1 MREIPLKFVMI
12 VIIAGFLLSVV
23 PVSAV
28 KTTEQSIGD
37 SITLGSRFTVNIIG
51 LPNSSYYIWLPHTFT
66 MTGEPRN
73 QPPVIADNQ
82 MNVAEDPVDGP
93 WPIGSY
99 QYNNGNGQTIRDDIA
114 PSTSVMPNTRYY
126 ALVTTDTRG
135 QATVEFLTS
144 VNTRLRSYSVKVE
157 SPKSI
162 DSDNLLVEIQ
172 VYSRRA
178 PDVIGIDTTP
188 QTVLTTTLPTI
199 TESPPPVTT
208 LPVTTTSEPVQTT
221 YPAQTPTQKASMNI
235 GTNILVAGTSLLL
248 IRRHGFFL
256 GELRCIPGFFKK

>member
-12 VIIAGFLLSVV
+12 VIIAGFLLAVV

-28 KTTEQSIGD
+28 KTAEQSIGD
-37 SITLGSRFTVNIIG
+37 SITRGSRFTVNIIG
-51 LPNSSYYIWLPHTFT
+51 LPNSSYYVWLPHTFT

-99 QYNNGNGQTIRDDIA
+99 QYNNGNGQTIRDDVA
-114 PSTSVMPNTRYY
+114 PSTSEMPNTRYY

-135 QATVEFLTS
+135 LATVEFLTS
-144 VNTRLRSYSVKVE
+144 VNTGLRSYSVKVE
-157 SPKSI
+157 SPKSV

-172 VYSRRA
+172 IYSRKA
-178 PDVIGIDTTP
+178 PSVLEIDTPP
-188 QTVLTTTLPTI
+188 QPVLTTSLPTI

-208 LPVTTTSEPVQTT
+208 IPVTTTQEPVRTT
-221 YPAQTPTQKASMNI
+221 YPAQTPTQKASMDI
-235 GTNILVAGTSLLL
+235 GIGILVAGMSVFLM
-248 IRRHGFFL
+248 RRH
-256 GELRCIPGFFKK
+256 

>member
-12 VIIAGFLLSVV
+12 VIIAGFLLAVV

-28 KTTEQSIGD
+28 KTAEQSIGD
-37 SITLGSRFTVNIIG
+37 SITRGSRFTVNIIG
-51 LPNSSYYIWLPHTFT
+51 LPNSSYYVWLPHTFT

-73 QPPVIADNQ
+73 QPPVITDNQ
-82 MNVAEDPVDGP
+82 MNVAEDPADGP

-114 PSTSVMPNTRYY
+114 PSTSEMPNTRYY

-144 VNTRLRSYSVKVE
+144 ANTGLRSYSVKVE
-157 SPKSI
+157 NPQSI
-162 DSDNLLVEIQ
+162 DRDNLLVEFQ

-178 PDVIGIDTTP
+178 PAVLEIDTP
-188 QTVLTTTLPTI
+188 SQPVLTTSLPTI

-208 LPVTTTSEPVQTT
+208 IPVTTTPEPVRTT
-221 YPAQTPTQKASMNI
+221 FPAQTPPQKASMDI
-235 GTNILVAGTSLLL
+235 GILVAGMSLFLM
-248 IRRHGFFL
+248 RRH
-256 GELRCIPGFFKK
+256 